1 MSPWLLSETSSLPS
15 TVNMILVFLVI
26 VQNLFLPLPWSLF
39 KWLTSARLWF
49 AVVFFSPPGGSCS
62 VLHKHADE
70 SRLTC
75 LSWKSSLNT
84 QSSLNHHKHIS
95 NVSLISCL
103 RSLIKIWNLKPGK
116 NRTLCTDFSK
126 QLGFPAGSVIK
137 NLPANAGDAISIPGP
152 GRSPGEGNGNPL
164 QYSCLENPM
173 DRGAWSATVHGVTE
187 LDTT

>member
-1 MSPWLLSETSSLPS
+1 MSSFFMVNDFYNLLEWGFCPHKYTDTISRFIILPNTNVPFLSFLTCQHLNEWAPGSYLKHPLLPS

-49 AVVFFSPPGGSCS
+49 AVVFFSPLGGSCS

-70 SRLTC
+70 SRLTY

-95 NVSLISCL
+95 NVSLIFCL
-103 RSLIKIWNLKPGK
+103 RSLIKIWNLKPGE
-116 NRTLCTDFSK
+116 NRTLNFVLTSLNNWASLLV
-126 QLGFPAGSVIK
+126 Q
-137 NLPANAGDAISIPGP
+137 
-152 GRSPGEGNGNPL
+152 
-164 QYSCLENPM
+164 
-173 DRGAWSATVHGVTE
+173 W
-187 LDTT
+187 